1 MSRVNER
8 RADER
13 RGEEERRGWADLGL
27 CYLTIEAF
35 SPFPMKAI

>member
-1 MSRVNER
+1 MSRVNES

-13 RGEEERRGWADLGL
+13 RVEEERRGWADFGF

>member
-1 MSRVNER
+1 MSRVNES

-13 RGEEERRGWADLGL
+13 SVEERRGWADLGL
-27 CYLTIEAF
+27 CYLTIEAS